1 MADARNKFT
10 QPDEDTPFGRHLK
23 EVTRYLNIG
32 VPSFTGTYNAT
43 LPEEE
48 RWMIQVQVPGR
59 MFMPVTEP
67 IEFSFDA
74 PTWSLGKSMA
84 AHIAMGRIGE
94 VYHKDLKDT
103 IYQICGRR
111 DEHWEM
117 ISTRKDRSIA
127 AFIQELNQ
135 HIRRQENQ
143 MCVDMLDLK
152 KAKTRIKELEEELK
166 ATREDYEEEIEILVE
181 KNDDLIKK
189 IGIFMGDSTPVDEDE
204 EPQEISPEDYI
215 IIDGTDSEADSSDD
229 DDVDEAG
236 ADIMESTAVEY
247 F

>member
-1 MADARNKFT
+1 MADARNKFA

-32 VPSFTGTYNAT
+32 IPSFTGTYNVT

-48 RWMIQVQVPGR
+48 LWMIHSSSRKDIHASHWAHRV
-59 MFMPVTEP
+59 FL
-67 IEFSFDA
+67 DA

-84 AHIAMGRIGE
+84 ADITMGRIGE
-94 VYHKDLKDT
+94 VYHKELKDT

-111 DEHWEM
+111 DEQWEM

-143 MCVDMLDLK
+143 MC
-152 KAKTRIKELEEELK
+152 
-166 ATREDYEEEIEILVE
+166 
-181 KNDDLIKK
+181 
-189 IGIFMGDSTPVDEDE
+189 
-204 EPQEISPEDYI
+204 
-215 IIDGTDSEADSSDD
+215 
-229 DDVDEAG
+229 
-236 ADIMESTAVEY
+236 ADIRLGSWNWRKNSRLHGRIIWRKSSH
-247 F
+247 

>member
-59 MFMPVTEP
+59 TFMPVTEP

-74 PTWSLGKSMA
+74 PTWSLGKRVA
-84 AHIAMGRIGE
+84 AHIAMGRIGK
-94 VYHKDLKDT
+94 VYRNDLKDT

-111 DEHWEM
+111 DAQWEI
-117 ISTRKDRSIA
+117 ISSKKDRSIA

-143 MCVDMLDLK
+143 MCNDMIDLK
-152 KAKTRIKELEEELK
+152 NAKGRIIELEGEMKTLRKDYVDEIVAVVRHNNDLKYEIEELK
-166 ATREDYEEEIEILVE
+166 KKLELKNEDKY
-181 KNDDLIKK
+181 
-189 IGIFMGDSTPVDEDE
+189 VDC
-204 EPQEISPEDYI
+204 PSNYI
-215 IIDGTDSEADSSDD
+215 IIDDTDSDPSEPDFE
-229 DDVDEAG
+229 DEVG
-236 ADIMESTAVEY
+236 ADIMESSTGSN
-247 F
+247 